1 MQREQAEVNEEA
13 EVKVYSDFKSPYAY
27 LAFDPAF
34 ALEDKYHVT
43 LKWKPF
49 QLRLKGKGERS
60 QYSEYKV
67 KYSYMDARRWAN
79 MRGGL
84 MIRGP
89 LKIFDTTPALIG
101 GLYAEK
107 HGKLRAYGNKV
118 FDLFFK
124 RELAADEADAI
135 APVVESVGLSVQ
147 GYRDYLTGEG
157 PAEGQE
163 PVAPAPAHPGRRSP
177 DQVRRHHPHLLE
189 AEGRTNRA
197 VRLQVDPQGGLR
209 EEGGPGG
216 SDEVQ
221 PDPDDPVRP
230 GRGIPGGSW
239 GPGRDC
245 RPRPGRVPGRRSGSG
260 PGQ

>member
-1 MQREQAEVNEEA
+1 MQRDPV
-13 EVKVYSDFKSPYAY
+13 EVKMYSDFKSPYAF

-34 ALEDKYHVT
+34 ALQDRFHVT

-107 HGKLRAYGNKV
+107 HDKLRDYGNKV
-118 FDLFFK
+118 FELFFK
-124 RELAADEADAI
+124 RELAADEVDAV
-135 APVVESVGLSVQ
+135 APVVESLGLSGQ
-147 GYRDYLTGEG
+147 GYRDYFANVG
-157 PAEGQE
+157 PADYERAQQDA
-163 PVAPAPAHPGRRSP
+163 VA
-177 DQVRRHHPHLLE
+177 DQVFGVPMFYFNNEPFWGYDRMGLLE
-189 AEGRTNRA
+189 QRLTEAGLKREQPLKQA
-197 VRLQVDPQGGLR
+197 V
-209 EEGGPGG
+209 
-216 SDEVQ
+216 
-221 PDPDDPVRP
+221 
-230 GRGIPGGSW
+230 
-239 GPGRDC
+239 
-245 RPRPGRVPGRRSGSG
+245 
-260 PGQ
+260 